1 MKPRRII
8 LLLPALLI
16 LSLALRAAFT
26 PKHTEISRTDFLLNT
41 FVTITLYD
49 TRDEAILD
57 SCMDLVKSYENRF
70 SKTIESS
77 EIYRL
82 NHRAPGETV
91 FTLSDDTAELIRT
104 GLYYSGRSG
113 GAYDLTIEPLST
125 LWNFTGGT
133 HEVPPAQAVAEAAA
147 RVDYRL
153 IRLEGNTLTFLS
165 PDVTLDLG
173 SIAKGYIAD
182 RVKEYLVSRGVAS
195 AIINLGGNVL
205 CVGQRPDNEPFRI
218 GLQKPFEDRNEL
230 IARLRIRD
238 QSVVSS
244 GVYERCFTVDGTNYH
259 HLLNPDTGYPYD
271 NGLIAVTIVSPHS
284 VDGDALSTA
293 CFSMGLEKGMAL
305 LQSMEGIY
313 GYFITGDYEIHYSDG
328 AKELLEPGQG

>member
-16 LSLALRAAFT
+16 LILALRAAFT

-133 HEVPPAQAVAEAAA
+133 HEVPPA
-147 RVDYRL
+147 
-153 IRLEGNTLTFLS
+153 
-165 PDVTLDLG
+165 G
-173 SIAKGYIAD
+173 SC
-182 RVKEYLVSRGVAS
+182 RS
-195 AIINLGGNVL
+195 GGP
-205 CVGQRPDNEPFRI
+205 R
-218 GLQKPFEDRNEL
+218 
-230 IARLRIRD
+230 
-238 QSVVSS
+238 
-244 GVYERCFTVDGTNYH
+244 
-259 HLLNPDTGYPYD
+259 
-271 NGLIAVTIVSPHS
+271 
-284 VDGDALSTA
+284 
-293 CFSMGLEKGMAL
+293 
-305 LQSMEGIY
+305 
-313 GYFITGDYEIHYSDG
+313 
-328 AKELLEPGQG
+328 